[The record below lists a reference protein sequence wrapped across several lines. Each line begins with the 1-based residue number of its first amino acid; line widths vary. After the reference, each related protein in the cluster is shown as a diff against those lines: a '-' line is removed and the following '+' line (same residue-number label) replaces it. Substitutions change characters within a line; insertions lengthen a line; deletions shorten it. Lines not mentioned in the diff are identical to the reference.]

1 MCADRTPDPTTGP
14 TPAGRPEECV
24 TAVRPAG
31 GPARLLH
38 AHGPHDMSVSDPDA
52 FTRVLERGHRLL
64 RTAHPEACAARP
76 GHTPVTR
83 RHGHHRTV
91 RPTAAP

>member
-1 MCADRTPDPTTGP
+1 
-14 TPAGRPEECV
+14 
-24 TAVRPAG
+24 
-31 GPARLLH
+31 
-38 AHGPHDMSVSDPDA
+38 MSVSDPDA